1 MKKALLILFFL
12 LPQSSF
18 ASVIFEDDFDSYS
31 TGYIVSQSD
40 WIENASSD
48 FTVSTTQAFSA
59 PNSLTGGQ
67 NRYIYQ
73 DFSSAINIASST
85 FAMSVDFYNGFTTTG
100 STLLNYITL
109 RNSVASS
116 LFSVRIYENLEAN
129 TQDLKIYS
137 GNTVLQTVAISNSEW
152 HNVQLQ
158 VTCNGSNN
166 PDFSLLVDG
175 EDTYDFTYSAVSCSS
190 FIVSRVEITGGA
202 VSTKNSNFWDG
213 LLVLD
218 SSFVPVYVPDSI
230 AVIYPTPAL
239 VTASTTVEFNIEY
252 SNYTGYYDTLDL
264 EIFDTLGNY
273 VGGFTEET
281 LTSSDNI
288 YYSFSGV
295 ASSTYRYSAYM
306 VDENLEE
313 NTTSFL
319 FSSGDQQ
326 YFSLLSEDAVFSA
339 IFASSTE
346 PESRECSISDLSGC
360 MYNALIWAFYPS
372 STTFQKY
379 LGLKNTIMEKAPLGY
394 FVLTRNELLGINAS
408 STSAFSINISGGL
421 SEYLFDPL
429 DLGLSA
435 ILIFFFMVQIYKFL
449 KTAQLWL
456 PL

>member
-67 NRYIYQ
+67 NRNIYQ

-100 STLLNYITL
+100 SALLNFITL

-175 EDTYDFTYSAVSCSS
+175 EDTYDFTHSAGSCSS
-190 FIVSRVEITGGA
+190 FIVSRVEIAGGA

-252 SNYTGYYDTLDL
+252 SNYNSDYDTLDL
-264 EIFDTLGNY
+264 EIFDTLGNK

-281 LTSSDNI
+281 LSTGDNL

-319 FSSGDQQ
+319 FSSGDQE

-346 PESRECSISDLSGC
+346 PETRECSISDLSGC

-421 SEYLFDPL
+421 SEYLFNPL

-435 ILIFFFMVQIYKFL
+435 ILIFFFIVQIYKFL
-449 KTAQLWL
+449 KTAQL
-456 PL
+456 